1 MVILLF
7 LDHGTGIYPCEVSCS
22 AHFLIKIV
30 KHRKARVWSKTTWET
45 VHILE
50 GHSANVWAVLVLE
63 NDLIVTGIAQLQ
75 IPILLELYDAKFCLQ
90 GLPIRL

>member
-1 MVILLF
+1 MILLF
-7 LDHGTGIYPCEVSCS
+7 LDHGTGIYSCEAACS
-22 AHFLIKIV
+22 AHFLMKIV

-63 NDLIVTGIAQLQ
+63 NDLIVTGITQL
-75 IPILLELYDAKFCLQ
+75 
-90 GLPIRL
+90 